1 MSRKRP
7 SRIRKD
13 LEAARARVNTLI
25 GVLRQNE
32 SERRWGLGDECAKAI
47 DKLQTLLRD
56 NQAPHEYKVAVIGRF
71 KAGKS
76 TFVNVLLDQALAG
89 EDTNPE
95 TAAVTTFRVGDRI
108 LARIHLIDKAVWEEL
123 KNIHR
128 TDPTDPAAHRVANWF
143 KLERDP
149 RSGSGGSNETFD
161 LAQLEREYV
170 KPGGHTLT
178 IAYPAVQG
186 RDAERKAK
194 SEFQRGIR
202 QFTSSAKPHHC
213 LVESIEIETPSTLL
227 GEGVTL
233 IDTPGLDDTERFRV
247 QLTERAVQ
255 DVDAV
260 LFLTKS
266 GASYGQSEKNFVLSL
281 LRKGT
286 IKQLIFVV
294 TQIDQTYEQHVR
306 QARDQDEAPEPIA
319 ARIAAERTR
328 LQREIEATLNELAI
342 EAGST
347 SVDRYRDQLNSV
359 EISFTSAANHRDA
372 LRKEPVRFP
381 LTPDDPGGMRDIKE
395 TLYRILSTES
405 RLAATKQIIQSG
417 VSAILHD
424 MLAVI
429 EARRSVVAGLKSR
442 EVAESKLAT
451 FRGEF
456 DQSGEKFAELTKQ
469 DGVVLQTTLA
479 NRAEIQGHVSEVI
492 ALRADE
498 VLASYETD
506 DAARHWRTRRGGRW
520 GHMHELQTR
529 IANRIFPK
537 VAEELNK
544 QSDAF
549 GEFVNKFRAHLGA
562 LSDAARAT
570 IARLEIG
577 EELQFDIG
585 SSLEAFL
592 TDTLQTLQQ
601 LVEGEELQIIALL
614 EEFVDEQVE
623 NRIAAAREKVG
634 AVWGRGTT
642 AGQTAKV
649 RAFYA
654 EVRSIL
660 KEALKSHVRK
670 RFEDFGRHLSAQA
683 NAVPEKTL
691 SEVSAQIER
700 TSVNIR
706 AAAEA
711 MVTGQKGDFERL
723 SGVLASAIATA
734 DAEISGL
741 LADADDEILDAPA
754 AVQPSSP
761 VPPPIVAPGGTLA
774 DIQKRAT
781 HCVQRHTLKNNAKGW
796 PWSRIVAAEYLR
808 GATEAW
814 LVDPYLVKHFQRR
827 NLGEFVMAVLDRGA
841 KLKTLNIITREVSDT
856 SPDADKQYYEALD
869 RDAFEK
875 AGMRVVH
882 TIDGEIHDRSFTLDN
897 GFVFK
902 LGRGLD
908 IYKPAAGLAAG
919 DPGLRQVRACEID
932 VFGPASK

>member
-1 MSRKRP
+1 MSP
-7 SRIRKD
+7 
-13 LEAARARVNTLI
+13 
-25 GVLRQNE
+25 
-32 SERRWGLGDECAKAI
+32 
-47 DKLQTLLRD
+47 
-56 NQAPHEYKVAVIGRF
+56 
-71 KAGKS
+71 
-76 TFVNVLLDQALAG
+76 
-89 EDTNPE
+89 
-95 TAAVTTFRVGDRI
+95 
-108 LARIHLIDKAVWEEL
+108 
-123 KNIHR
+123 
-128 TDPTDPAAHRVANWF
+128 
-143 KLERDP
+143 
-149 RSGSGGSNETFD
+149 
-161 LAQLEREYV
+161 
-170 KPGGHTLT
+170 
-178 IAYPAVQG
+178 
-186 RDAERKAK
+186 
-194 SEFQRGIR
+194 
-202 QFTSSAKPHHC
+202 
-213 LVESIEIETPSTLL
+213 
-227 GEGVTL
+227 
-233 IDTPGLDDTERFRV
+233 DDT
-247 QLTERAVQ
+247 
-255 DVDAV
+255 
-260 LFLTKS
+260 
-266 GASYGQSEKNFVLSL
+266 
-281 LRKGT
+281 
-286 IKQLIFVV
+286 
-294 TQIDQTYEQHVR
+294 
-306 QARDQDEAPEPIA
+306 
-319 ARIAAERTR
+319 
-328 LQREIEATLNELAI
+328 
-342 EAGST
+342 
-347 SVDRYRDQLNSV
+347 
-359 EISFTSAANHRDA
+359 
-372 LRKEPVRFP
+372 
-381 LTPDDPGGMRDIKE
+381 GGMRDIKE

-456 DQSGEKFAELTKQ
+456 DQSGKQFAELTKQ

-479 NRAEIQGHVSEVI
+479 NRAEIQGHVAEVI

-529 IANRIFPK
+529 IANKIFPK
-537 VAEELNK
+537 VSEELNK

-570 IARLEIG
+570 IAQLEIG

-623 NRIAAAREKVG
+623 DRIATAREKVA

-642 AGQTAKV
+642 AGQTAEV

-670 RFEDFGRHLSAQA
+670 RFGDFGRHLTAQA

-691 SEVSAQIER
+691 SEVGAQIER

-723 SGVLASAIATA
+723 SGALASAIAAANT
-734 DAEISGL
+734 EISGL
-741 LADADDEILDAPA
+741 LDDDADDEILDAPA
-754 AVQPSSP
+754 VQPPSP
-761 VPPPIVAPGGTLA
+761 VPRPILAPGATLA
-774 DIQKRAT
+774 DIQRRAT

-796 PWSRIVAAEYLR
+796 PWSRIVPAEYLR

-814 LVDPYLVKHFQRR
+814 LVDPYLAKHFQRR
-827 NLGEFVMAVLDRGA
+827 NLGEFVMAVLDGGA

-919 DPGLRQVRACEID
+919 DPGLRQVRSCEID
-932 VFGPASK
+932 VFGPPSK

>member
-1 MSRKRP
+1 MTKKRP

-13 LEAARARVNTLI
+13 LLAARARVKTLI
-25 GVLRQNE
+25 GVLQQNE
-32 SERRWGLGDECAKAI
+32 TERRWGLGDECSKAI
-47 DKLQTLLRD
+47 GKLQKLLHD
-56 NQAPHEYKVAVIGRF
+56 NQPPDEHRVAVIGRF

-76 TFVNVLLDQALAG
+76 TFVNVLLDQKLAG

-95 TAAVTTFRVGDRI
+95 TAAVTTFRAGDRV
-108 LARIHLIDKAVWEEL
+108 LARINFIDKASWDEL
-123 KNIHR
+123 KSIYR
-128 TDPTDPAAHRVANWF
+128 TDPVDPAAHRIANWF
-143 KLERDP
+143 KLERDS
-149 RSGSGGSNETFD
+149 RATSGGPSETFD

-178 IAYPAVQG
+178 IPLPVAQG
-186 RDAERKAK
+186 REAERKAK
-194 SEFQRGIR
+194 TQFQRSIR

-213 LVESIEIETPSTLL
+213 LVESIEIETHSALL
-227 GEGVTL
+227 SEGVIL

-266 GASYGQSEKNFVLSL
+266 GPSYGQSEKDFVLSL

-306 QARDQDEAPEPIA
+306 QSRDQDDELEPIA

-328 LQREIEATLNELAI
+328 LQHEIEATLNEFAA
-342 EAGST
+342 EAGSA

-372 LRKEPVRFP
+372 LRNEPLRYP
-381 LTPDDPGGMRDIKE
+381 LLPNDPGGMIAVKE

-417 VSAILHD
+417 VSSILED

-451 FRGEF
+451 FRCKFEQNGK
-456 DQSGEKFAELTKQ
+456 QFAEDIKK

-479 NRAEIQGHVSEVI
+479 NRVEIQEHVAELI

-506 DAARHWRTRRGGRW
+506 DAARHWRTRRGGSW

-529 IANRIFPK
+529 VANRVFPK

-544 QSDAF
+544 QGDAF
-549 GEFVNKFRAHLGA
+549 EDFVNKFRTHLGT
-562 LSDAARAT
+562 LSDEART
-570 IARLEIG
+570 NIEELEIG
-577 EELQFDIG
+577 EELRFDVG
-585 SSLEAFL
+585 SNLEDYL
-592 TDTLQTLQQ
+592 VENLQSLQQ
-601 LVEGEELQIIALL
+601 LVEGEELKIVALL
-614 EEFVDEQVE
+614 EEFVDEKVK
-623 NRIAAAREKVG
+623 NRIAAAREKVT

-642 AGQTAKV
+642 AAQTTEV
-649 RAFYA
+649 RTFYA

-660 KEALKSHVRK
+660 KEAVKSHVRK
-670 RFEDFGRHLSAQA
+670 RFEGFGQHLMAQA

-691 SEVSAQIER
+691 SEVGAQIER

-723 SGVLASAIATA
+723 SSALISAVSSA
-734 DAEISGL
+734 HAEISAL
-741 LADADDEILDAPA
+741 LDEDTGDEIPDRPA
-754 AVQPSSP
+754 VGSSTL
-761 VPPPIVAPGGTLA
+761 VPPSTVTHDATLT
-774 DIQKRAT
+774 DIQRLAT
-781 HCVQRHTLKNNAKGW
+781 HCVHRHSLKNNAKNW
-796 PWSRIVAAEYLR
+796 PWSRIFPSLYMR

-814 LVDPYLVKHFQRR
+814 LIDPYLGKQFQKR
-827 NLGEFVMAVLDRGA
+827 NLGEFVMALLNCGA
-841 KLKTLNIITREVSDT
+841 KLKTLNVITREQSGT
-856 SPDADKQYYEALD
+856 SPDADKRYYDVLD
-869 RDAFEK
+869 CDAFEK
-875 AGMRVVH
+875 AGMRVVYVV
-882 TIDGEIHDRSFTLDN
+882 DPEIHDRSFTLNN

-908 IYKPAAGLAAG
+908 IYKPAAGLAAR
-919 DPGLRQVRACEID
+919 DPSLREVRPCEID
-932 VFGPASK
+932 VFGPAPH

>member
-13 LEAARARVNTLI
+13 LEAARARVNTFI
-25 GVLRQNE
+25 AVLKQNE
-32 SERRWGLGDECAKAI
+32 SESRWGLGDECSKAI
-47 DKLQTLLRD
+47 GKLQTLLRD
-56 NQAPHEYKVAVIGRF
+56 NQAPQEYKVAVIGRF

-76 TFVNVLLDQALAG
+76 TFVNVLLDQTLAG

-95 TAAVTTFRVGDRI
+95 TAAVTTFLAGERI
-108 LARIHLIDKAVWEEL
+108 LARINFIDKANWEGL
-123 KNIHR
+123 KSIYR
-128 TDPTDPAAHRVANWF
+128 GDPADPAAHRIANWF
-143 KLERDP
+143 KLERDS
-149 RSGSGGSNETFD
+149 RAGAEGEAFD
-161 LAQLEREYV
+161 LVQLEQEFV
-170 KPGGHTLT
+170 KPGGHTLP
-178 IAYPAVQG
+178 ILYPAAQG
-186 RDAERKAK
+186 REAERKAK
-194 SEFQRGIR
+194 TEFQRRIR
-202 QFTSSAKPHHC
+202 QFTTSSKPHHC
-213 LVESIEIETPSTLL
+213 LVESIEIETPSALL

-266 GASYGQSEKNFVLSL
+266 GASYGQSEKDFVLTL

-294 TQIDQTYEQHVR
+294 TQVDQTYAQHVR
-306 QARDQDEAPEPIA
+306 QARDQDEDPEPIA
-319 ARIAAERTR
+319 RRITAERTR
-328 LQREIEATLNELAI
+328 LQREIEATLNELAV
-342 EAGST
+342 EAGSA

-372 LRKEPVRFP
+372 LRKEPVPFP
-381 LTPDDPGGMRDIKE
+381 LITDDPGGMRDIKE

-405 RLAATKQIIQSG
+405 RLAASKQVIQSG
-417 VSAILHD
+417 VSAVLQN

-451 FRGEF
+451 FRRQFEQNGKQFSEV
-456 DQSGEKFAELTKQ
+456 TKQ
-469 DGVVLQTTLA
+469 DGVVLHTALR
-479 NRAEIQGHVSEVI
+479 NRAETQAHVAEII
-492 ALRADE
+492 ALQADE
-498 VLASYETD
+498 VLASFEID

-529 IANRIFPK
+529 VANRIFPK
-537 VAEELNK
+537 VAAELNK
-544 QSDAF
+544 QTEAF
-549 GEFVNKFRAHLGA
+549 GEFVNKFRAHLGTLTDEA
-562 LSDAARAT
+562 QAT
-570 IARLEIG
+570 IFRLEIG
-577 EELQFDIG
+577 EELRFDVG
-585 SSLEAFL
+585 SNLEAFL
-592 TDTLQTLQQ
+592 AETLQTLHQ

-623 NRIAAAREKVG
+623 NRIAAAREKVT

-642 AGQTAKV
+642 VAQTAEV

-670 RFEDFGRHLSAQA
+670 RFEEFGQHLTAQA
-683 NAVPEKTL
+683 DAVPEKTL
-691 SEVSAQIER
+691 SEVGAQIEG

-723 SGVLASAIATA
+723 SGALASAIGTA
-734 DAEISGL
+734 QGEISAL
-741 LADADDEILDAPA
+741 LDDADDEIPDQPA
-754 AVQPSSP
+754 ERPPAP
-761 VPPPIVAPGGTLA
+761 VPPPKVASGATLT
-774 DIQKRAT
+774 DIQRLAT
-781 HCVQRHTLKNNAKGW
+781 HCLQRHTLKNNAKGW
-796 PWSRIVAAEYLR
+796 PWSRIFSAQCMQ

-814 LVDPYLVKHFQRR
+814 LIDPYLVKHFRRR
-827 NLGEFVMAVLDRGA
+827 NLGEFVMAVLDGGA

-856 SPDADKQYYEALD
+856 SLDADKLYYDALD

-875 AGMRVVH
+875 AGMRVVYAN
-882 TIDGEIHDRSFTLDN
+882 DPGIHDRSFTLNN

-919 DPGLRQVRACEID
+919 DPSLRQVRACEID
-932 VFGPASK
+932 VFEPPPK